1 MNLANWARYGLAA
14 TLATA
19 AGSVLFYNRQ
29 ADSRQ
34 RDAAPARSARRARH
48 CDGYRVTGAV
58 VSIRATAEQIID
70 CWQSNAELW
79 SKLEYL
85 PFPEGNQPDLLL
97 PPAEL
102 RDMASLPMLIRIGTT
117 RPGELIAW
125 RSEGEGFADMHG
137 RLNLNDNG
145 SKGMAV
151 EVTMAVRPPD
161 FGSALKT
168 EAMMAEALELGLLRD
183 LRRLK
188 MLIEAGE
195 IATAKMRPDAA

>member
-19 AGSVLFYNRQ
+19 AGGVLFYNRQ
-29 ADSRQ
+29 PDRTQ
-34 RDAAPARSARRARH
+34 RDAAPARSARHARH
-48 CDGYRVTGAV
+48 IDGYRVTGAV
-58 VSIRATAEQIID
+58 VSIRAAAERIID
-70 CWQSNAELW
+70 CWQTNAELW

-97 PPAEL
+97 ASAEL
-102 RDMASLPMLIRIGTT
+102 RAMASRPMLIRIGT
-117 RPGELIAW
+117 RRAGELIAW

-137 RLNLNDNG
+137 RLKLTDNG
-145 SKGMAV
+145 AKGMAV
-151 EVTMAVRPPD
+151 EVTMAVRPSD
-161 FGSALKT
+161 FASTLKT
-168 EAMMAEALELGLLRD
+168 EAMMAEALDLGLLRD

-188 MLIEAGE
+188 MLVETGE

>member
-1 MNLANWARYGLAA
+1 MNLGNWARYGLAA

-19 AGSVLFYNRQ
+19 AGGVLFYNRQ
-29 ADSRQ
+29 PDRANRDS
-34 RDAAPARSARRARH
+34 APARSARHPRH
-48 CDGYRVTGAV
+48 IDGYRVTGAV
-58 VSIRATAEQIID
+58 VSIRATADQIID
-70 CWQSNAELW
+70 CWENNAELW
-79 SKLEYL
+79 SALEYL

-97 PPAEL
+97 PATEL
-102 RDMASLPMLIRIGTT
+102 RAMASLPMLIRIGT
-117 RPGELIAW
+117 RSAGELVVW
-125 RSEGEGFADMHG
+125 RSEGEGNADMHG
-137 RLNLNDNG
+137 HLKLSDNG

-151 EVTMAVRPPD
+151 EAIMAVRPSD

-168 EAMMAEALELGLLRD
+168 EAMMAEALELGILRD